1 MDPAGRGDGGKME
14 RVVLRHIHYHIK
26 KIVSERMLCN
36 TGSSPELLTTWRGGT
51 WWREISEGG
60 DVMYPYDFIHVVAWK
75 KPIQHYKAIILQ
87 LKIKKSQFGQ
97 YDS

>member
-1 MDPAGRGDGGKME
+1 MDPAGRGDGGKIE
-14 RVVLRHIHYHIK
+14 RVVLRHTRYHIK

-60 DVMYPYDFIHVVAWK
+60 DVC
-75 KPIQHYKAIILQ
+75 ILMTYSCCCMEETNTT
-87 LKIKKSQFGQ
+87 L
-97 YDS
+97 